1 LCHQIKSKIQ
11 NEKCKITIKNS
22 KFERSKL
29 LFSFKIIVGKRNPKG
44 YSLLLFMTETELI
57 KRAKTARL
65 KAYAPYSKF
74 KVGAALLTKSGKV
87 YTGANVENSTY
98 GLTVCA
104 ERVAIFKAVSDG
116 SEDFVK
122 IVVAADKNPPITPC
136 GACRQVLS
144 EFAHDLEV
152 VCVNLKGKIDR
163 YNLKDLLPEAFEYT
177 STDEKHG
184 KGKKETGKR
193 KTKSTR

>member
-1 LCHQIKSKIQ
+1 
-11 NEKCKITIKNS
+11 
-22 KFERSKL
+22 
-29 LFSFKIIVGKRNPKG
+29 
-44 YSLLLFMTETELI
+44 MTETELI

-104 ERVAIFKAVSDG
+104 ERVAVFKAVYSGDK
-116 SEDFVK
+116 DFVK

-144 EFAHDLEV
+144 EFAQDLEV
-152 VCVNLKGKIDR
+152 VCANLQGKVRR
-163 YNLKDLLPEAFEYT
+163 YRLKELLPDAFENK
-177 STDEKHG
+177 KHDG
-184 KGKKETGKR
+184 
-193 KTKSTR
+193 